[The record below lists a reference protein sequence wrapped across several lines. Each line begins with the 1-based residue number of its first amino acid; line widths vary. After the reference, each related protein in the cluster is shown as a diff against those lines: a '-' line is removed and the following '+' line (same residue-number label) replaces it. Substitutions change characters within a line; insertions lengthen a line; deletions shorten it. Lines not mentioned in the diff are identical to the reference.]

1 MTSRS
6 ADEVKAEFIQSFP
19 AKTGELACELSWSI
33 THLHLKWKNYRA
45 LFGTS
50 PERIDL
56 LNHAAPGFF
65 GQLDPIMRH
74 DVVLAI
80 TRLMDPP
87 RTGRHKNASLGGL
100 IELLAPHVGAAELAG
115 WQSELAL
122 ERGSQ
127 AAASSAG
134 SIRGPRGPSHGA
146 ELSPSAVARLQSC
159 GRGGTA
165 RTYSR
170 PVQFDRGEVPRL
182 ARLARVDHRRWGRAA
197 HRLAGASPGAEVG
210 VILSHAKPLHLLAQ
224 SMNSLAHPPSRP
236 PTRTDQFIFFESLP
250 QNSALLIFE
259 LRIIQCTFLFQGGK
273 SLKLFDP

>member
-115 WQSELAL
+115 WQPEPAPLN
-122 ERGSQ
+122 
-127 AAASSAG
+127 AAAKPRRALRDRFVAHEDLATALNYPLSRCPASVVRTWRHCSNVFAACSIRSRRSSSA
-134 SIRGPRGPSHGA
+134 RTPRTS
-146 ELSPSAVARLQSC
+146 
-159 GRGGTA
+159 
-165 RTYSR
+165 
-170 PVQFDRGEVPRL
+170 
-182 ARLARVDHRRWGRAA
+182 
-197 HRLAGASPGAEVG
+197 
-210 VILSHAKPLHLLAQ
+210 
-224 SMNSLAHPPSRP
+224 
-236 PTRTDQFIFFESLP
+236 
-250 QNSALLIFE
+250 
-259 LRIIQCTFLFQGGK
+259 
-273 SLKLFDP
+273 

>member
-80 TRLMDPP
+80 TRLVNVDAFMP
-87 RTGRHKNASLGGL
+87 
-100 IELLAPHVGAAELAG
+100 
-115 WQSELAL
+115 W
-122 ERGSQ
+122 
-127 AAASSAG
+127 
-134 SIRGPRGPSHGA
+134 SIT
-146 ELSPSAVARLQSC
+146 VTQ
-159 GRGGTA
+159 
-165 RTYSR
+165 
-170 PVQFDRGEVPRL
+170 
-182 ARLARVDHRRWGRAA
+182 
-197 HRLAGASPGAEVG
+197 
-210 VILSHAKPLHLLAQ
+210 
-224 SMNSLAHPPSRP
+224 
-236 PTRTDQFIFFESLP
+236 
-250 QNSALLIFE
+250 
-259 LRIIQCTFLFQGGK
+259 
-273 SLKLFDP
+273 

>member
-80 TRLMDPP
+80 TRLMDPT
-87 RTGRHKNASLGGL
+87 RKGRHKNASHGGL
-100 IELLAPHVGAAELAG
+100 IVLLAR
-115 WQSELAL
+115 
-122 ERGSQ
+122 ERGSRE
-127 AAASSAG
+127 SG
-134 SIRGPRGPSHGA
+134 S
-146 ELSPSAVARLQSC
+146 
-159 GRGGTA
+159 
-165 RTYSR
+165 
-170 PVQFDRGEVPRL
+170 
-182 ARLARVDHRRWGRAA
+182 W
-197 HRLAGASPGAEVG
+197 
-210 VILSHAKPLHLLAQ
+210 
-224 SMNSLAHPPSRP
+224 
-236 PTRTDQFIFFESLP
+236 
-250 QNSALLIFE
+250 
-259 LRIIQCTFLFQGGK
+259 
-273 SLKLFDP
+273 

>member
-122 ERGSQ
+122 LNAAVKPLRAVRDRFVAHEDLATTLNYHPQPLPGFSRADVEALLER
-127 AAASSAG
+127 
-134 SIRGPRGPSHGA
+134 IRGLFNSIEEKFLG
-146 ELSPSAVARLQSC
+146 
-159 GRGGTA
+159 
-165 RTYSR
+165 
-170 PVQFDRGEVPRL
+170 
-182 ARLARVDHRRWGRAA
+182 
-197 HRLAGASPGAEVG
+197 
-210 VILSHAKPLHLLAQ
+210 SHASHELIIADGGEQLIASLERARAQ
-224 SMNSLAHPPSRP
+224 RKNKRGNSRLKQRP
-236 PTRTDQFIFFESLP
+236 
-250 QNSALLIFE
+250 
-259 LRIIQCTFLFQGGK
+259 
-273 SLKLFDP
+273 